1 MDDTFDMT
9 QQKDFKAAIMQLLAP
24 IADDMRAVDEIIRS
38 ELSSDVPRMKE
49 ISEYITGAGGKRMRP
64 ALLMLIARALGYE
77 GTLHQHLGATIE
89 LLHTATLMHDDVVD
103 ESEMRRG
110 RPTANSRWGNGAAVL
125 VGDFLY
131 TRSFQ
136 MMVRAGNLKVMQA
149 LSDAANRLSEGEVVQ
164 MVNAHDP
171 TVTEERYFQ
180 VIERKTACLFEA
192 GARMAAAVADASPQ
206 AEAAVAE
213 YALALGNAFQIADDI
228 LDYAGDAADIGKNLG
243 ADLREGKVT
252 LPLLYAMQL
261 AGDAERSMIRSAVET
276 GNGDFEAISRI
287 VKSTNALQ
295 KCRERAK
302 IELERG
308 KKALDALSPSIFRES
323 LVQLLFL
330 TVDRD
335 R

>member
-1 MDDTFDMT
+1 MSDMQNPQDPKT
-9 QQKDFKAAIMQLLAP
+9 LIKKVVAP
-24 IADDMRAVDEIIRS
+24 IAEDMAAVDAVIRS
-38 ELSSDVPRMKE
+38 ELASDVPRMKE
-49 ISEYITGAGGKRMRP
+49 ISEYITSAGGKRMRP
-64 ALLMLIARALGYE
+64 ALLMLICRALGYE
-77 GTLHQHLGATIE
+77 GTLHQYLGATIE

-103 ESEMRRG
+103 ESDMRRG

-136 MMVRAGNLKVMQA
+136 MMVKAGNLRVMEA

-171 TVTEERYFQ
+171 SVDEARYFR

-192 GARMAAAVADASPQ
+192 GARMAAAVANCTPEQ
-206 AEAAVAE
+206 EEAVAE

-228 LDYAGDAADIGKNLG
+228 LDYRGNAADTGKNLG

-252 LPLLYAMQL
+252 LPIIYARQSCTPEERAMIDEAIRL
-261 AGDAERSMIRSAVET
+261 GDGDFPTIASIVMRSDALEQCRLRAERELDR
-276 GNGDFEAISRI
+276 GRR
-287 VKSTNALQ
+287 ALE
-295 KCRERAK
+295 KLA
-302 IELERG
+302 
-308 KKALDALSPSIFRES
+308 PSIFRDS
-323 LVQLLFL
+323 LLELLAFTVQ
-330 TVDRD
+330 RD